1 MRKTPPSAQQGTHI
15 WHRSI
20 GNVHGHVLLQ
30 RGEKKGRHVE
40 VEYVKIVIQ
49 SQHTASRRKADVWDA
64 GFKGLQGFLMFL
76 KKNECRKGD
85 QGRKT
90 NIIKS
95 SPQSEK
101 VVKQRK
107 EGQQG
112 EEFSSSTNPK
122 PTCQG
127 QRSAS
132 SACLQLLLHEL
143 CLLAIRQA
151 RMASWGGVS
160 GLHQHSR
167 HQPSRG
173 VMAPIVYTA
182 PHFCFHPSF
191 CCLRHLRCAC
201 RFADQ
206 SFATEILNAGDVFA
220 VWVHGDNRCCYGMD
234 WNPLQVCLWM
244 FT

>member
-1 MRKTPPSAQQGTHI
+1 
-15 WHRSI
+15 
-20 GNVHGHVLLQ
+20 
-30 RGEKKGRHVE
+30 
-40 VEYVKIVIQ
+40 
-49 SQHTASRRKADVWDA
+49 
-64 GFKGLQGFLMFL
+64 MFL

-151 RMASWGGVS
+151 RMASWGWGGGHWTPPTQPPS
-160 GLHQHSR
+160 ALPPSHGTCRLHS
-167 HQPSRG
+167 SSLLFSSILLLL
-173 VMAPIVYTA
+173 AA
-182 PHFCFHPSF
+182 FA
-191 CCLRHLRCAC
+191 LRSPVC
-201 RFADQ
+201 R
-206 SFATEILNAGDVFA
+206 SKLCHTEILNASDVFA
-220 VWVHGDNRCCYGMD
+220 VWVHGDNWCCYGMD

-244 FT
+244 FR